1 MFIINKRKNIV
12 FLLLIILTKTFYS
25 QAQEFTIP
33 RLSPLPVGWEKS
45 ALKLNGKWMFDPSPE
60 ITFWQNPDL
69 KNCKPI
75 EVPGEWSMQGFKVE
89 KGKKAGYY
97 RTFNISS
104 DWKGKRIKLRCN
116 AIYSEAIVYINGKEA
131 GDHIGGFTAFELDIT
146 SYIKW
151 GEENEITIAV
161 TNEGLADSLSN
172 ASRYAAHPLG
182 GITRDIYIFPLE
194 EANLSMFHITT
205 DFDEEYVNAI
215 LKTEIEISNE
225 ANSVKNNL
233 TLSFTLKD
241 TDGKEIPLTNKKQP
255 IERINT
261 ESKISKTLLFD
272 VQKPEQWTSE
282 HPYLYTFV
290 CELKDGNKVLH
301 TTKRR
306 IGFRKVEVRGNQMFV
321 NNKPI
326 KLRGVCRHEV
336 MPLRGRSL
344 TGNIWEEDVRL
355 FREANVNYIRTSHYP
370 PDEALLE
377 ACDELGMFVELE
389 APFCWAHEADVEEK
403 DYYRLLVNQHIE
415 MVNRD
420 RSHPSI
426 IMWSLGNESN
436 KYEEYFKKAGE
447 IIKIIDPGRPRIF
460 SQWGPEA
467 DNGEMEVANH
477 HYPGPDG
484 PDKYRNSKR
493 PVVFDEFCHLN
504 SYNRF
509 ELSADPGIRNMWG
522 VLLNRMWNDMYYS
535 QGVLGGALWAGIDD
549 TFFLPDG
556 GAVGYG
562 TWGPIDGWRRPK
574 PEYWNVKK
582 AFSPVRIHQKGNMN
596 QQGAV
601 YFDVENR
608 HNFTNLS
615 ECKFIWKSGTN
626 KGAVSVDLEAR
637 KNGTFKISLPESAG
651 RNEELYLSVASPL
664 GYIIDE
670 YNFQILPDFIERREE
685 RKSELIV
692 KESADEININIGK
705 TRIRFDKLNGLLN
718 IYDNKNKILMNS
730 SPTLMVLPLNSEGR
744 GIQMLGNDLNFEP
757 YTPVCAD
764 WICESVEWNRTED
777 SFQIKVKGRYKEA
790 EGNLVYEIN
799 DNSTLSVSYDFTV
812 LEDVNPRQTG
822 LVFNLDET
830 FTNLSW
836 KRKGYWNVYP
846 ENHLGSLT
854 GTVEAYNEKIPVSGS
869 AGPDKQPE
877 CEWSFDQNKAGINLF
892 RSTKENIYNGSL
904 SNKAG
909 NKISVISNGQQ
920 HLRTWIDTD
929 NNHIKMLVADYNNA
943 GREGYLSSHSQ
954 KDYKAL
960 KKGDK
965 ISGTIVL
972 KTDNQ

>member
-1 MFIINKRKNIV
+1 MNKRRNI
-12 FLLLIILTKTFYS
+12 LLVLLVILTKSFYCE
-25 QAQEFTIP
+25 AHDFTIP
-33 RLSPLPVGWEKS
+33 RLSPLPIGWEKS
-45 ALKLNGKWMFDPSPE
+45 TLKLNGEWMFNPAPE
-60 ITFWQNPDL
+60 GTFWQNPDL
-69 KNCKPI
+69 KNCKAI
-75 EVPGEWSMQGFKVE
+75 EVPGEWTMQGFKVE
-89 KGKKAGYY
+89 KGTKAGYH
-97 RTFNISS
+97 RTFNVPSG
-104 DWKGKRIKLRCN
+104 WKEKRIKLRCN
-116 AIYSEAIVYINGKEA
+116 AIYSESTVYINGKEV
-131 GDHIGGFTAFELDIT
+131 GSHSGGFTAFEFDIT
-146 SYIKW
+146 PYIKW
-151 GEENEITIAV
+151 GKENEIAIAV
-161 TNEGLADSLSN
+161 SNEGLADSLSN

-194 EANLSMFHITT
+194 DTNLSMFHLTT
-205 DFDEEYVNAI
+205 DFDEEYVNAT

-225 ANSVKNNL
+225 AESAKNNL

-241 TDGKEIPLTNKKQP
+241 ADGREIPLTDKNQSVDKINAGNK
-255 IERINT
+255 IA
-261 ESKISKTLLFD
+261 KTVLFD

-290 CELKDGNKVLH
+290 CELKDGNKVIH
-301 TTKRR
+301 STSRR
-306 IGFRKVEVRGNQMFV
+306 VGFRKVEVRGNQMFV

-344 TGNIWEEDVRL
+344 TGNIWYEDVKI

-389 APFCWAHEADVEEK
+389 APFCWAHEANVEEK
-403 DYYRLLVNQHIE
+403 DHYRLLVNQHIE

-447 IIKIIDPGRPRIF
+447 VIKIIDPSRPRIF

-467 DNGEMEVANH
+467 DNGELEITNH

-484 PDKYRNSKR
+484 PNTYRNSKR

-522 VLLNRMWNDMYYS
+522 VLLDRMWTDMYYS

-549 TFFLPDG
+549 TFFIPGG

-582 AFSPVRIHQKGNMN
+582 AFSPVRIRQKGNMN
-596 QQGAV
+596 QKGDV

-626 KGAVSVDLEAR
+626 TGTVSVDLEVR
-637 KNGTFKISLPESAG
+637 KNGTFKISLPESA
-651 RNEELYLSVASPL
+651 RKNKDLYLSVVSPL
-664 GYIIDE
+664 GYSIDE
-670 YNFQILPDFIERREE
+670 YNFQILPNFIEN
-685 RKSELIV
+685 RKDVRSELIV
-692 KESADEININIGK
+692 KESAGEINININK
-705 TRIRFDKLNGLLN
+705 TRIHFDKLNGLLN
-718 IYDNKNKILMNS
+718 VYDSKNNMLINS
-730 SPTLMVLPLNSEGR
+730 SPTLMILPLNSEGR

-757 YTPVCAD
+757 YTPTCLD
-764 WICESVEWNRTED
+764 WICQSVESAEKEN
-777 SFQIKVKGRYKEA
+777 SYQITVTGKYKEA
-790 EGNLVYEIN
+790 EGSIIYEIR
-799 DNSTLSVSYDFTV
+799 DNGLLAVSYDFTV
-812 LEDVNPRQTG
+812 LQDINPRQTG
-822 LVFNLDET
+822 LVFNLNES
-830 FTNLSW
+830 FSNLSW
-836 KRKGYWNVYP
+836 KRKGYWSAYP
-846 ENHLGSLT
+846 ENHLGSLE
-854 GTVEAYNEKIPVSGS
+854 GTATAYDEKVPVSGS

-877 CEWSFDQNKAGINLF
+877 WDWSFDQNKAGTNLF
-892 RSTKENIYNGSL
+892 RSTKENIYSGSL
-904 SNKAG
+904 TNKAG
-909 NKISVISNGQQ
+909 NKINVISDGGQ
-920 HLRTWIDTD
+920 HLRAWIDTD
-929 NNHIKMLVADYNNA
+929 SKSTKMLVADYNNA
-943 GREGYLSSHSQ
+943 GREGYLSSHSG
-954 KDYKAL
+954 KDYKPL

-965 ISGTIVL
+965 VGGTIVL
-972 KTDNQ
+972 KITDK